1 MGKGVC
7 PRAMCTTLLLMDINA
22 ILNPILEFFSAGV
35 GAMIADFVKVVYALL
50 YPANAEAASL
60 TPGA

>member
-1 MGKGVC
+1 
-7 PRAMCTTLLLMDINA
+7 MDINA
-22 ILNPILEFFSAGV
+22 ILNPILEFFSTGV
-35 GAMIADFVKVVYALL
+35 GAMIADFLKVVYALL